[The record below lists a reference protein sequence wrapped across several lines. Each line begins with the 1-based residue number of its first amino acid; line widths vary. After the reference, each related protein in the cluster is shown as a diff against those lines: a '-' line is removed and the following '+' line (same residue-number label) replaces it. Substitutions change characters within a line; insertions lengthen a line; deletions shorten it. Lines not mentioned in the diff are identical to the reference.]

1 MSRVAETRAAAA
13 APVAPAAVS
22 AAAPSMP
29 TAIEPAAEPSMFQDQ
44 QAVSDMSTSLSPIQ
58 TRNLVV
64 DTTLTATALSLGTD
78 VALSSNLPAVFAEG
92 VQGVA
97 PDASKCI
104 ITGISL
110 QNVFSDCPSR
120 INVGANLFATAAQK
134 DGLENTAGWLYTSQ
148 ASEVASEKGAHV
160 SQSGEFTHLASLL
173 PFEQSRHQNVS
184 LYSPVYSS
192 VNQRH
197 LTDYGSISS
206 KKELWKDIVAV
217 TPTTYYGKFRVL
229 LGQTCFLV

>member
-1 MSRVAETRAAAA
+1 
-13 APVAPAAVS
+13 
-22 AAAPSMP
+22 
-29 TAIEPAAEPSMFQDQ
+29 MFQDQ

-104 ITGISL
+104 ITGINL

-229 LGQTCFLV
+229 LRQTCFLV